1 MRSWIHLKS
10 GRVLRQA
17 HVDLPSL
24 GGLKE
29 DELGRQG
36 FSGRVAEL
44 YRRNEPIGWTR
55 LVGNLRP
62 WDLDGYGASCPDLTD
77 PDAMPT
83 MMFHNEDVAVSISRR
98 SKTMPYYF
106 RNATGDEVYFVHEG
120 TGEFDTEFGPIPYE
134 PGDWI
139 LLPKGTTY
147 RVVPDGE
154 RNYFL
159 IVETIGEVEFPDFG
173 PLGRH
178 APFDPELLYVPS
190 ITQRTSEPSASGEW
204 EVRIKHG
211 DEHTSLFYPF
221 DPLDV
226 EGWKGD
232 LFPFKLNIRDYR
244 AIMSHRIHIMPS
256 AYCMFKAPGV
266 LMCNFLPRPA
276 ESEEDAERI
285 PPFHRNIDYD
295 EMLFAH
301 DGGAVAAS
309 FEPASIFLSPQG
321 IHHGL
326 PDEMAQEMR
335 RNWQKHLELETKLIA
350 VETTRPLKITA
361 AAKAAA
367 RAGNQIADA
376 KIR

>member
-1 MRSWIHLKS
+1 MKSWIHLKS

-29 DELGRQG
+29 DELGRSG

-44 YRRNEPIGWTR
+44 YRRNEPTAWTR

-62 WDLDGYGASCPDLTD
+62 WDIDGYGVKCPDESNA
-77 PDAMPT
+77 DAEPLML
-83 MMFHNEDVAVSISRR
+83 FHNEDVAVFISRR
-98 SKTMPYYF
+98 RATMPHYF
-106 RNATGDEVYFVHEG
+106 RNATGDEVHFVHEG
-120 TGEFDTEFGPIPYE
+120 TGEFDTEFGSIPYE

-139 LLPKGTTY
+139 VLPKGTTY
-147 RVVPDGE
+147 RVVPETD
-154 RNYFL
+154 RNYFF

-173 PLGRH
+173 PIGRH

-190 ITQRTSEPSASGEW
+190 LGERASPEPSSDGEW

-211 DEHTSLFYPF
+211 DEFTSLFYPF

-232 LFPFKLNIRDYR
+232 LFPFKFNIRDYR
-244 AIMSHRIHIMPS
+244 GIMSNRIHIMPS
-256 AYCMFKAPGV
+256 AYCIFKASGV
-266 LMCNFLPRPA
+266 LFCNFLPRPA
-276 ESEEDAERI
+276 ESDYDAERI

-295 EMLFAH
+295 ELLFAH
-301 DGGAVAAS
+301 GGGAVAAS

-350 VETTRPLKITA
+350 IETTRPLKITP
-361 AAKAAA
+361 AA
-367 RAGNQIADA
+367 RIGQRQGNQISDA
-376 KIR
+376 KF